1 MSSTDALEQTI
12 REYLAQVPPGER
24 IETLALATT
33 ILGQLNDMRPI
44 EDARALIRR
53 EATAR
58 GIEWWD
64 EK

>member
-58 GIEWWD
+58 GVAWWD